1 LDRRAGVL
9 AASAATFRAVHV
21 ALRRTAECA
30 PLRAALAGAG
40 AGAALP
46 FEVRYCTH
54 ACLNSLHA
62 DCRLSNLY
70 FLTKVRTH
78 VPHTCWLTHQA
89 LYSVLGDAV
98 GRPSLVVPL
107 MPIQLQ
113 PGPVDCGL
121 GEARGE
127 ARSNSG
133 LGEARGEAHAGAV
146 GAGRALEQCLTAVRR
161 ATALG

>member
-1 LDRRAGVL
+1 M
-9 AASAATFRAVHV
+9 
-21 ALRRTAECA
+21 
-30 PLRAALAGAG
+30 
-40 AGAALP
+40 
-46 FEVRYCTH
+46 
-54 ACLNSLHA
+54 
-62 DCRLSNLY
+62 
-70 FLTKVRTH
+70 
-78 VPHTCWLTHQA
+78 
-89 LYSVLGDAV
+89 LGDAV

>member
-1 LDRRAGVL
+1 M
-9 AASAATFRAVHV
+9 
-21 ALRRTAECA
+21 
-30 PLRAALAGAG
+30 
-40 AGAALP
+40 
-46 FEVRYCTH
+46 
-54 ACLNSLHA
+54 
-62 DCRLSNLY
+62 
-70 FLTKVRTH
+70 
-78 VPHTCWLTHQA
+78 
-89 LYSVLGDAV
+89 LGDAV

-127 ARSNSG
+127 ARSSSG
-133 LGEARGEAHAGAV
+133 LGEARGEAHAGGGV